1 MLQHYLWLTDS
12 VQFSLVAQSCPT
24 HCDPMDCIMPGFSD
38 ELVEFKE
45 TDQLVHLADMESHPP
60 TSLLISSFHLSDSVL
75 LVLFSTDKS

>member
-24 HCDPMDCIMPGFSD
+24 HCDPMDCSMSGFSD

-45 TDQLVHLADMESHPP
+45 AESAGPFGRHGITSSNSTFDQQFP
-60 TSLLISSFHLSDSVL
+60 SV
-75 LVLFSTDKS
+75 